1 MKKIW
6 SSGAPKLRLPFT
18 FPSLSCLDSP
28 PAAHGGGGGARAV
41 AVAAAAAAGVLVHED
56 LPAPALLAAERP
68 VASACMQITYTAS
81 QGTGIYIRST
91 QTERLA

>member
-6 SSGAPKLRLPFT
+6 SSGAPPKLRLPFT

-28 PAAHGGGGGARAV
+28 PAAHGG
-41 AVAAAAAAGVLVHED
+41 GVLVHED

-81 QGTGIYIRST
+81 QGTGIY
-91 QTERLA
+91 